1 MTRLFDPRDDG
12 PKSGAATTITPRNYA
27 SSLPGVTGIGFSEH
41 PQLDA
46 GLWRSFGHR
55 RARSGNRNPSSGL
68 RGHTVI

>member
-55 RARSGNRNPSSGL
+55 RVGVE
-68 RGHTVI
+68 TVIRLLVCEDIP